1 MRGRRSIH
9 GALRGSDKHREASS
23 LEDQG
28 KLLPAAETRADQAE
42 DLQQSRRGVVDQLW
56 PAYEKAARDAGM
68 ASEAAGTELVLAGSS
83 PKGADDDHRIC
94 QKRQREARASAT
106 AGWLPG
112 FAGRTVAGQEAR
124 LSSGRWSA
132 GGSPSARVD
141 EQVERSADCRRQA
154 VGRVA
159 SQSTSVRARLRC
171 RLNQQ
176 LGSCSNAGRTG

>member
-1 MRGRRSIH
+1 MRGKRSIH

-23 LEDQG
+23 LKDQG
-28 KLLPAAETRADQAE
+28 SFFQLLKLERIKRRIYSSHDEAQLTSFGRPTKRQPVTQGW
-42 DLQQSRRGVVDQLW
+42 LQRQQELTSSWPGGPRRG
-56 PAYEKAARDAGM
+56 P
-68 ASEAAGTELVLAGSS
+68 
-83 PKGADDDHRIC
+83 DDDHRIC
-94 QKRQREARASAT
+94 QKRRGEACASAT

-124 LSSGRWSA
+124 LSSGRCSA

-141 EQVERSADCRRQA
+141 EQVKRSADCRRQA